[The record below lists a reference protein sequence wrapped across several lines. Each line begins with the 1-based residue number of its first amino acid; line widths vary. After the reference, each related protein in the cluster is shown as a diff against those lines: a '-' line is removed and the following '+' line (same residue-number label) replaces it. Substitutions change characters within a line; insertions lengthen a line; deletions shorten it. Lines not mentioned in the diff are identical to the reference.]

1 MTQPSAFSP
10 LPLDEWKADMTAAVG
25 NICSLGLEIL
35 KVHRSAREEAAENS
49 EHWKLEERQKEE
61 HEALAELE
69 DNECHRTRS
78 FPKTRLHRVSG
89 VKQTVYRADINKVS
103 GWRIHLQ
110 YINGNIALKDVIE
123 GRRHD
128 DVLKVIKTK
137 KGRYR

>member
-1 MTQPSAFSP
+1 MAELKPM
-10 LPLDEWKADMTAAVG
+10 LDEYGIIYEALKKLPD
-25 NICSLGLEIL
+25 NKL
-35 KVHRSAREEAAENS
+35 KVEF
-49 EHWKLEERQKEE
+49 L
-61 HEALAELE
+61 EALAELE